1 MANKVVRSTVM
12 LLTLTVLTLPLFLA
26 SAAPTTLAAGAS
38 LTLVAYSTP
47 AAAYA
52 QIIPA
57 FQQTKAGQDVTF
69 TQSYGP
75 STDQSHA
82 VANGLHADIVAFSL
96 APDITALVQKGM
108 VSASWTKTLYHGFV
122 TDSLVVFAVRKGN
135 PKHIKTWNDLLKSG
149 IDVITPNPISSGSA
163 RWNIMAAYGAQI
175 AQHKTKAQGVV
186 YLTKLFSHVSVQ
198 DKSGSAALQTFA
210 NGKGDVLLTY
220 ENEAIGAQQ
229 KGVSLDYVVPPQT
242 ILIENPVAVTKETKF
257 PTQAKAFVQF
267 LTSRNAQRLFAEN
280 GYRPVRKEVMNAL
293 NFRKTNTVFTIGKLG
308 GWNKVQSEF
317 FDPQTGIV
325 IKIER
330 SKGGAP

>member
-1 MANKVVRSTVM
+1 MFGKAIHPKPPFLS
-12 LLTLTVLTLPLFLA
+12 LAFLA
-26 SAAPTTLAAGAS
+26 LLLVLPSVTPPVSAGGAS

-57 FQQTKAGQDVTF
+57 FQKTKAGQDVTF
-69 TQSYGP
+69 TQSFGP

-96 APDITALVQKGM
+96 APDITSLVQKGI
-108 VSASWTKTLYHGFV
+108 VSASWTKTAYHAFV

-135 PKHIKTWNDLLKSG
+135 PKHIKTWNDLLRSG
-149 IDVITPNPISSGSA
+149 VDVITPNPISSGSA

-175 AQHKTKAQGVV
+175 AQHRTRAQAVA
-186 YLTKLFSHVSVQ
+186 YLTRLFSHISVQ

-210 NGKGDVLLTY
+210 SGKGDVLLTY

-229 KGVSLDYVVPPQT
+229 KDVSLDYVIPPQT
-242 ILIENPVAVTKETKF
+242 ILIENPVAVTRDTKF
-257 PTQAKAFVQF
+257 PTQARAFVQF

-280 GYRPVRKEVMNAL
+280 GYRPVRKEVMNAFT
-293 NFRKTNTVFTIGKLG
+293 FRKPNTVFTIGKLG

-317 FDPQTGIV
+317 FDPQNGIV

-330 SKGGAP
+330 TKGIAP